1 MHDPN
6 RRKTVRKGGKT
17 IMIKLFKKFLTN
29 ADGATMVE
37 YGVIASLIIGA
48 IVASMTPVAG
58 TLSTAWTNLS
68 GTMGG

>member
-1 MHDPN
+1 MTD
-6 RRKTVRKGGKT
+6 
-17 IMIKLFKKFLTN
+17 LFKRFLTN

-37 YGVIASLIIGA
+37 YGVIASLIVGA

-68 GTMGG
+68 GTMLGG